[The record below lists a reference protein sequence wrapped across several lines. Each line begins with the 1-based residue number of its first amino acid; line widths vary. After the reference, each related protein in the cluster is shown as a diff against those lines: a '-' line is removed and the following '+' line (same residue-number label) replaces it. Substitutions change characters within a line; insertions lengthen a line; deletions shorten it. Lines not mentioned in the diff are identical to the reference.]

1 MENVH
6 LLNQILAP
14 VDDELTRSFT
24 APEKPV
30 IAVVGLPRGGKSFVQ
45 QYLISV
51 SDIGY
56 ISNVQ
61 AKFYKAPY
69 IGAMIE
75 KEFMETDY
83 LSNQE
88 HFYGITFGP
97 LEPNEWGWFWNHWL
111 KVKKNN
117 YYIEDESSIDFEGL
131 NRKLAGMEH
140 VKGNSILFQN
150 VYATINLEILARHI
164 PNLMVVYVSRDPLY
178 LVNSYVRGKTEI
190 KDHAYT
196 RKNKGNYGEMI
207 YFRPEGFDAHS
218 PRGIVEESAVSIK
231 LLSDHI
237 ERQLAFLPS
246 SKIIRVDFDRAKAD
260 PRSFF
265 KTFSSVLEKNGGALT
280 VKKENYEKCLSFP
293 PRNREEYLLKDYR
306 EEIERSVAKF
316 FC

>member
-6 LLNQILAP
+6 FLNQILAP
-14 VDDELTRSFT
+14 VDDEMTRGFT
-24 APEKPV
+24 VPQKPV
-30 IAVVGLPRGGKSFVQ
+30 VAVVGLPRAGKSFIQ

-83 LSNQE
+83 LSNQD

-117 YYIEDESSIDFEGL
+117 YYIEDESAIDFDGL
-131 NRKLAGMEH
+131 NRKLAGMEF

-150 VYATINLEILARHI
+150 VYATINLEILFRHI
-164 PNLMVVYVSRDPLY
+164 PNLFVIHVSRDPLF
-178 LVNSYVRGKTEI
+178 LTNSYVRGKVEI

-196 RKNKGNYGEMI
+196 KKNKGNYGEMI
-207 YFRPEGFDAHS
+207 YFRPEGFDDYS

-231 LLSDHI
+231 LLSEHI
-237 ERQLAFLPS
+237 ERQLAQLPES
-246 SKIIRVDFDRAKAD
+246 RIIRVDFDQAKAD
-260 PRSFF
+260 PRSFYER
-265 KTFSSVLEKNGGALT
+265 FSSVLEKYGTTFT
-280 VKKENYEKCLSFP
+280 VKSENYEKCLSYP
-293 PRNREEYLLKDYR
+293 PRNKEEFLLKDYR
-306 EEIERSVAKF
+306 KEIENSIRKF
-316 FC
+316 FA